1 MSPQSCLDVESQ
13 RREWRRLPRKA
24 QMAIIGILGILT
36 VNKVNLNFKL
46 NLKHSAIHL
55 RSDPKRIYA
64 LFVNVSWLWL
74 TYFNTVSIGSS
85 ALQRI
90 Q

>member
-1 MSPQSCLDVESQ
+1 MLRALMEMVCRRSRATVDVESQ

-46 NLKHSAIHL
+46 NLKHTSTL
-55 RSDPKRIYA
+55 SP
-64 LFVNVSWLWL
+64 
-74 TYFNTVSIGSS
+74 
-85 ALQRI
+85 
-90 Q
+90 